1 MVATVSPCALT
12 LRSTRTRRK
21 RLVRLTSSVRP
32 SYFMTRKPIIQLTM
46 ALNASI
52 AGLLLLPIIRI
63 IDERMHVGAA
73 LCMPA
78 VASAA
83 LLLVFGSIAFFHLL
97 TVRGSHTPAFVVR
110 LKWSLYIVGG
120 ALLLISAAAKISLN
134 LHPLGDV
141 PSATKLFMLT
151 LASLAI
157 TLIISAISLE
167 TARTDD

>member
-1 MVATVSPCALT
+1 
-12 LRSTRTRRK
+12 
-21 RLVRLTSSVRP
+21 
-32 SYFMTRKPIIQLTM
+32 M

-63 IDERMHVGAA
+63 LDERMHVGAA

-120 ALLLISAAAKISLN
+120 ALLLISAAAKIGSSRFGGVLAKGRADLGRTPQPGEAN
-134 LHPLGDV
+134 PLHPLH
-141 PSATKLFMLT
+141 PC
-151 LASLAI
+151 
-157 TLIISAISLE
+157 
-167 TARTDD
+167 